1 MKSNLIV
8 SLLSTVLVE
17 LYGYHKKILYYNFCE
32 SEAYHSVFNDLILSK
47 SKDWDSFEKEL
58 DDLLKI
64 ENDDYFKQHNSNMNN
79 YMCFLKI
86 TMCI

>member
-1 MKSNLIV
+1 MNQ
-8 SLLSTVLVE
+8 
-17 LYGYHKKILYYNFCE
+17 
-32 SEAYHSVFNDLILSK
+32 EAYHSVFNDLILSK

-79 YMCFLKI
+79 YMCFPEDYNVTKFYFRKDR
-86 TMCI
+86 